1 MLSFYSL
8 NFRFALC
15 AYTAQG
21 RDINLDILRVQGY
34 RFFCNKLWNA
44 TKFAIMYLGEG
55 FLPKKDCITNLLKS
69 GKQKDSKS
77 NEVYDPL
84 PTEENMR
91 KAIGMETLN
100 TCLKGNEF
108 LGGSQATQ
116 VDVVAFQS
124 YGPLFTP
131 SYWNYKHLA
140 TWYHRMNALTA
151 EELKKLPN
159 GPGGIVRANAA
170 PLTLMDRW
178 ILSRMA
184 SAVEAT
190 NEGLEQYN
198 FPQATTA
205 LYNFWLYDLCDVYLE
220 YLKPVF
226 QGGAPDAILTARHVL
241 KMCLDTGLRLISPF
255 MPFIS
260 EELYQRL
267 PGAGEKDHPSIC
279 VSPYPTKHDHKV
291 FKNEQIERDV
301 KFVQKVIETVRSTRA
316 DYNLPNKVRHISKEC
331 FSIE

>member
-1 MLSFYSL
+1 MSKFSFIFVFY
-8 NFRFALC
+8 RFALC

-55 FLPKKDCITNLLKS
+55 FLPKKDCISNLLKS
-69 GKQKDSKS
+69 GKQKDTKG
-77 NEVYDPL
+77 NVYDPL
-84 PTEENMR
+84 PTEEDMK
-91 KAIGMETLN
+91 KAVGMETLN
-100 TCLKGNEF
+100 TCLKGNEY
-108 LGGSQATQ
+108 LGGPQATQ
-116 VDVVAFQS
+116 VDVVAFKS
-124 YGPLFTP
+124 YGPNFTP
-131 SYWNYKHLA
+131 SYWNYKNLSI
-140 TWYHRMNALTA
+140 WYHRMNALTS

-170 PLTLMDRW
+170 PLTSMDRW

-184 SAVEAT
+184 SAVEST
-190 NEGLEQYN
+190 NEGLQLYN

-226 QGGAPDAILTARHVL
+226 QGGAPDAILTARNVL
-241 KMCLDTGLRLISPF
+241 TICLDTGLRLISPF

-267 PGAGEKDHPSIC
+267 PGEKEHPSIC
-279 VSPYPTKHDHKV
+279 VSPYPTNQDFKV
-291 FKNEQIERDV
+291 YKNEKIEKDV
-301 KFVQKVIETVRSTRA
+301 KFVQKVVETIRSTRA
-316 DYNLPNKVRHISKEC
+316 DYNLPNKVRDTLAYK
-331 FSIE
+331 